1 MATLTKF
8 RIGIAFGL
16 NTYEMKF
23 KTLNINTMTKTIFSL
38 MILLFVAISGYS
50 QTLTGKEII
59 QKMDANAYG
68 GRIASSMKMTIIRP
82 TWTRTMEVK
91 SWSDGNKYSLILI
104 TSPAREKGI
113 TYLKREKEM
122 WNFQPSI
129 DRTIKMPPSMMMQS
143 WMGSDFKNDDL
154 VRQSSIVEDY
164 THKLLG
170 KETIE
175 GRECYK
181 VELTPKEDAPV
192 VWGKVI
198 AWIDVKDFLQ
208 LKAEFYD
215 EDGELVNTMLGKDIK
230 TLGGRTLPAK
240 LELIPANE
248 KGNKTV
254 MEYISLE
261 FNAKFETDFFST
273 QNMKR
278 VR

>member
-1 MATLTKF
+1 
-8 RIGIAFGL
+8 
-16 NTYEMKF
+16 MK
-23 KTLNINTMTKTIFSL
+23 KIFFPL
-38 MILLFVAISGYS
+38 ALALFLVANSFA
-50 QTLTGKEII
+50 QTLSGTEII
-59 QKMDANAYG
+59 KKMDANAYG

-82 TWTRTMEVK
+82 SWTRTMEVK
-91 SWSDGNKYSLILI
+91 SWSDGSNYSLILI

-113 TYLKREKEM
+113 TYLKRDKEM

-170 KETIE
+170 KEKIE
-175 GRECYK
+175 SRECYK

-198 AWIDVKDFLQ
+198 AWVDVKDFLQ

-215 EDGELVNTMLGKDIK
+215 EDGELVNTMLGKAIK
-230 TLGGRTLPAK
+230 QMGGRTLPSQ
-240 LELIPANE
+240 LELIPADE

-254 MEYISLE
+254 MEYTSLE
-261 FNAKFETDFFST
+261 FNATFEKDFFST

-278 VR
+278 VH